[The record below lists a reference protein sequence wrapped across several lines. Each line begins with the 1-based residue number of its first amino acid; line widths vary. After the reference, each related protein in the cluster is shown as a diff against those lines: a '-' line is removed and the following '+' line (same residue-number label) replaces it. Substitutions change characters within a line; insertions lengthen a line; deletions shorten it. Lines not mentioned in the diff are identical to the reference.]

1 MQIHKIIP
9 LLQEGCDNINQ
20 VYARMCGWVAMT
32 HAYCGPVDTTIRTLH
47 WLVCSAHA
55 GLLFHEGWYHYVTVV
70 PAPGNLEES
79 QLPSYGVA
87 LAFLLLLFPLA

>member
-1 MQIHKIIP
+1 
-9 LLQEGCDNINQ
+9 
-20 VYARMCGWVAMT
+20 MCGWVAMT
-32 HAYCGPVDTTIRTLH
+32 HTYCGPVDTAIRALH

-55 GLLFHEGWYHYVTVV
+55 GLLFHEGRVHDGRYHYVIVV